1 MYPERVNSC
10 STTAPQTTKSFDIES
25 FLSKIDG
32 GVELETLILADSFF
46 QKKAGREMRKTS
58 RELQKKALEAA
69 IKKMKAAASDR
80 MWSAVVGAA
89 LDVCASIYEYSLAG
103 ADGQITDKVPKLKVG
118 LARAGAAFF
127 SKVNLQEM
135 SALENDAAEK
145 RLEQASNMEAGRAGD
160 AKDLIQSA
168 RDLEQRMLSN
178 IEKADQNEHQARMDL
193 ARRIGG

>member
-1 MYPERVNSC
+1 MNIEGINSHGNAL
-10 STTAPQTTKSFDIES
+10 THMNKSLDIES

-32 GVELETLILADSFF
+32 GVELETLILADSLL
-46 QKKAGREMRKTS
+46 QKKIGREMRKAS
-58 RELQKKALEAA
+58 RDMQRKALEAA

-89 LDVCASIYEYSLAG
+89 LDTFVSLCSFQLSNAAGQFVDNTAKLGYGLVKAESEVLKAINPFEQMATSDDCAA
-103 ADGQITDKVPKLKVG
+103 
-118 LARAGAAFF
+118 
-127 SKVNLQEM
+127 
-135 SALENDAAEK
+135 K

-168 RDLEQRMLSN
+168 RDLEQRMLAN
-178 IEKADQNEHQARMDL
+178 IEKADQNEHQARLDL